1 MTIGTIS
8 KDDHRSGFASDNART
23 PTDATRV
30 DANFALSSERVLS
43 HGTQSACAAQFASKA
58 RDSNLDALIITSRS
72 AAEFRQIGG
81 IPRIMVF
88 SVAESRWRPK
98 YLSDRHS
105 LTCR

>member
-1 MTIGTIS
+1 MTTGTIS
-8 KDDHRSGFASDNART
+8 RDDHRSGFASDNART

-30 DANFALSSERVLS
+30 EASFAESR

-58 RDSNLDALIITSRS
+58 RDSNPDALIITSRS
-72 AAEFRQIGG
+72 AAEFRQIGR

-88 SVAESRWRPK
+88 SVAGSGWRPK